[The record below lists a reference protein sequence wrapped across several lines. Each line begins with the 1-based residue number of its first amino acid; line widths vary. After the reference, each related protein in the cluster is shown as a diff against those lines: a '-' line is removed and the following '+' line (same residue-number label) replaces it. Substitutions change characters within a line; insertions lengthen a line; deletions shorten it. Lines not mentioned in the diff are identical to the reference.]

1 MTAQAFS
8 KHNLHYLQPSSL
20 AGEEGRSSTAAPKFS
35 TTETLNRGQITTNI
49 DKIRRKWLKNDFKY
63 ATTER
68 CYDRISYDP
77 SWNCEYILLCFLY
90 FLSILC
96 EVHDPTYHDV
106 VFINCSLSQSLVV
119 SGLPSIYRY
128 SLCCNIILVVVIE

>member
-106 VFINCSLSQSLVV
+106 VFIVHYHSLLLLSLVSHQYTGGTV
-119 SGLPSIYRY
+119 
-128 SLCCNIILVVVIE
+128 CAVILFWEL